1 MVSIFYLIS
10 FEHWKIKLNFPKYH
24 LRFTCDL
31 AKKHHYHC
39 IFYTS
44 CEKSI
49 KNNMENLPVEIL
61 EVVFRPLSKKED
73 IENCFNANS
82 KWRQIIENMFS
93 KKSIPI

>member
-1 MVSIFYLIS
+1 ML
-10 FEHWKIKLNFPKYH
+10 
-24 LRFTCDL
+24 TCDL
-31 AKKHHYHC
+31 TKKHHFYNF

-44 CEKSI
+44 AVRASI